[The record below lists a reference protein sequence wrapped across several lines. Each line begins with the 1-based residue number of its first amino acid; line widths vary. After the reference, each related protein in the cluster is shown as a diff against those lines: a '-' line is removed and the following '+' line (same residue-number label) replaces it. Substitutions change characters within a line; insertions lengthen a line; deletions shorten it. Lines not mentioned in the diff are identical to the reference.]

1 MERFV
6 EGAWVEAAQVEDT
19 GDLAETAAAVSQI
32 GISEEAADRA
42 GLGNAAWDE
51 IEKLFEG
58 NGDEHAAGAVDQGA
72 AADRAVDVPGDVA
85 GAGGSQVVQVA
96 AGPELGSGVDLPDE
110 IAGLVSVDSK
120 GGVKGSRGVLQRLR
134 DRKRVSRGRG
144 NTQTETEIASQE
156 APKGRKATSGRS
168 VQRVEVAEAA
178 AKPRGPAV
186 KDGTEARQLARAQ
199 VGRRTELARLS
210 SKPAPEIISDQ
221 AQWVKD
227 LFEAHFRSTRTL
239 ELRRMPLGKNGKNR
253 MKMSRA
259 DFSIGWLVLLEAV
272 RRDPAIA
279 RIKSWNGKTR
289 EEQMGWPPVLP
300 TPSNT
305 NS

>member
-1 MERFV
+1 
-6 EGAWVEAAQVEDT
+6 
-19 GDLAETAAAVSQI
+19 
-32 GISEEAADRA
+32 
-42 GLGNAAWDE
+42 
-51 IEKLFEG
+51 
-58 NGDEHAAGAVDQGA
+58 
-72 AADRAVDVPGDVA
+72 
-85 GAGGSQVVQVA
+85 VVQVA